1 MTRCMYRYPDPPT
14 TFKNRYVTSYTC
26 FSCFS
31 NHSLAGSRN
40 AWISQFD
47 TSIWCVAKQREFL
60 PGQPSGPWPLCI
72 VCQDLEA
79 AWSGAEPAKNLRCH
93 ARMTRQWGTPH
104 GYFQGNMIHDGIWG
118 SSIFRHTHVDMV
130 VLNSMMFGPE
140 KSLRGSVWGTV
151 RQAELSCCPPLFG
164 PREPANDILV
174 FNNIYIP

>member
-1 MTRCMYRYPDPPT
+1 MFFKSFTCRVSECMDIPIWYIHLMRGQAARVFARAAKWT
-14 TFKNRYVTSYTC
+14 VTALHC
-26 FSCFS
+26 V
-31 NHSLAGSRN
+31 SRS
-40 AWISQFD
+40 WGRLI
-47 TSIWCVAKQREFL
+47 R
-60 PGQPSGPWPLCI
+60 
-72 VCQDLEA
+72 
-79 AWSGAEPAKNLRCH
+79 AEPAKNLRCH